1 MGPWDVEQVLGLASD
16 PASAKAG
23 QAQARTAK
31 WPETGASE
39 RAVWG
44 LCQGSGK
51 QPYQT
56 TVDLSGPA
64 YKCSCP
70 SRKFPCK
77 HALGLLLLW
86 AAGEVRPGDEPEWVT
101 SWVDQRAARAER
113 PERKPGEVADPLAAQ
128 QRASRRADRVSAGM
142 AELAELAGRPGPA
155 GARRVRPA
163 GVHRAEPAGRA
174 DGGRAGA
181 RRGGSGTACRGCRR
195 PRTRLAGRTAGGT
208 VAHPPDR
215 LRPRPAR
222 PSCRRRSPTPCS
234 RGSAGPSRPR
244 GCWPRARRS
253 RTTGWCSAG

>member
-1 MGPWDVEQVLGLASD
+1 VGLWDVEQVLGLAPD
-16 PASAKAG
+16 PGSAKAA

-31 WPETGASE
+31 WSETGASE

-86 AAGEVRPGDEPEWVT
+86 ATGEVRPGDEPEWVT

-142 AELAELAGRPGPA
+142 AELASWLDDQVRQGLGGFDQRAYGELSRLAARMVDAQAPGVA
-155 GARRVRPA
+155 GAV
-163 GVHRAEPAGRA
+163 
-174 DGGRAGA
+174 
-181 RRGGSGTACRGCRR
+181 
-195 PRTRLAGRTAGGT
+195 
-208 VAHPPDR
+208 
-215 LRPRPAR
+215 
-222 PSCRRRSPTPCS
+222 
-234 RGSAGPSRPR
+234 
-244 GCWPRARRS
+244 
-253 RTTGWCSAG
+253 